1 MHGLF
6 GVLAILSVLVP
17 GLAAAQYPTK
27 PVRFVVPLLA
37 GGPADTAARIVG
49 QSLSQAIGQP
59 VVIENKP
66 GADGVIATQA
76 VLSSPADGYTLF
88 FGGNSHLV
96 GVPLMHTSPTFDPVT
111 DFAPISFIGRY
122 AFCLFVHP
130 GIPAKSV
137 AELIAYARAN
147 PDKLNY
153 ATSTLVEF
161 MATVQLLKSGGISMV
176 RVPYKGAAQAIPD
189 LVAGRVQVDFAPLSA
204 GLPHVKEGR
213 LRVLATTLPRRSAA
227 APDVPTMVEAGV
239 PGVTISPWAGIFGP
253 AKTPKEIVDRLSH
266 ELNVVLRLPDVRAQF
281 DKQGFQAEGSTPE
294 ALAAILREE
303 LRTWKEVIRQTGI
316 PQD

>member
-27 PVRFVVPLLA
+27 PVRVVVPLLA

-66 GADGVIATQA
+66 GADGAIATQA

-161 MATVQLLKSGGISMV
+161 MATVQLLNSGGISMV
-176 RVPYKGAAQAIPD
+176 RVPYKGAAQAIHD
-189 LVAGRVQVDFAPLSA
+189 LVA
-204 GLPHVKEGR
+204 GR
-213 LRVLATTLPRRSAA
+213 LRVLATTLPRRSAT

-281 DKQGFQAEGSTPE
+281 DKQGF
-294 ALAAILREE
+294 
-303 LRTWKEVIRQTGI
+303 
-316 PQD
+316 